1 MRPPAPKV
9 PSAASSSSY
18 SQREPRP
25 ENPLLLLPSSRVTK
39 LSLGCPL
46 LDRLLS
52 GGLPAASVT
61 EIAGES
67 ATGKTQLCLQLAL
80 LAPQSPLS
88 ASSLFLHSDLP
99 FPLHRLRRLAPK
111 SRPDILDH
119 VLVAAAHS
127 PTDLLSLLA
136 RAQRLLANPGR
147 SPHRLP
153 IRLILLDS
161 IASLFRA
168 DFDASPADLRRR
180 SALFF
185 QISAKLKELA
195 YRHQCVVVV
204 TNQVV
209 DVVEEGAGNTVAW
222 SSGRRVSPA
231 LGIAWANCVNM
242 RLFLTREVGGD
253 GASGSARR
261 RMKVAFAPHL
271 PERSCE
277 FMIRRDGV
285 FGVEPAERGFNERW
299 CKWME
304 QVVAGGTVSVKL
316 NNLIRPYIKSYKGVR
331 QGDPLSPII

>member
-1 MRPPAPKV
+1 MKSKKANHPSGKLSRYRGNTKSDCETPKAPVPSAASSPAMRPPAPKAPV
-9 PSAASSSSY
+9 AAAASSSPN
-18 SQREPRP
+18 SQHEPRP
-25 ENPLLLLPSSRVTK
+25 ENPLLLLPSSRAAK

-61 EIAGES
+61 ELAGES
-67 ATGKTQLCLQLAL
+67 ASGKTQLCLQLAL

-99 FPLHRLRRLAPK
+99 FPLRRLRLLAPK

-119 VLVAAAHS
+119 VLVAAAHTPS
-127 PTDLLSLLA
+127 DLLSLLS
-136 RAQRLLANPGR
+136 RAQRLLSHPSR

-168 DFDASPADLRRR
+168 DFDASSADLKRR

-195 YRHQCVVVV
+195 HRHQCVVVV

-209 DVVEEGAGNTVAW
+209 DVVEGDAGNTVAW

-231 LGIAWANCVNM
+231 LGIAWANCVNT
-242 RLFLTREVGGD
+242 RLFLTRELD
-253 GASGSARR
+253 GAGGSARR
-261 RMKVAFAPHL
+261 QMKVAFAPHL
-271 PERSCE
+271 PERSCD
-277 FMIRRDGV
+277 FVIRRDGV
-285 FGVEPAERGFNERW
+285 FGVEPAER
-299 CKWME
+299 
-304 QVVAGGTVSVKL
+304 
-316 NNLIRPYIKSYKGVR
+316 
-331 QGDPLSPII
+331 

>member
-1 MRPPAPKV
+1 MRPSPAPK
-9 PSAASSSSY
+9 PPRSATSAAASSPYTSH
-18 SQREPRP
+18 EFRP
-25 ENPLLLLPSSRVTK
+25 ENPLLLLPSSRAAK
-39 LSLGCPL
+39 LSLGCPV

-61 EIAGES
+61 EVAGES
-67 ATGKTQLCLQLAL
+67 ASGKTQLCLQLAL

-99 FPLHRLRRLAPK
+99 FPLRSLRRLAPT
-111 SRPDILDH
+111 SRPDVLDH
-119 VLVAAAHS
+119 VLVAAVHS
-127 PTDLLSLLA
+127 PAELLSLLT
-136 RAQRLLANPGR
+136 RAQRVLAHPDR

-185 QISAKLKELA
+185 QIAAKLKELA

-209 DVVEEGAGNTVAW
+209 DVVEGDAGNTVAW

-231 LGIAWANCVNM
+231 LGIAWANCVNT
-242 RLFLTREVGGD
+242 RLFLTRELDAAGGT
-253 GASGSARR
+253 ARR

-277 FMIRRDGV
+277 FVIRRDGV
-285 FGVEPAERGFNERW
+285 FGVEPGER
-299 CKWME
+299 
-304 QVVAGGTVSVKL
+304 
-316 NNLIRPYIKSYKGVR
+316 
-331 QGDPLSPII
+331 

>member
-1 MRPPAPKV
+1 MRPPAPK
-9 PSAASSSSY
+9 PPAASSSSSY
-18 SQREPRP
+18 SLREPRP
-25 ENPLLLLPSSRVTK
+25 ENPLLLLPSCRAAK

-46 LDRLLS
+46 LDRILS

-61 EIAGES
+61 EIAEES
-67 ATGKTQLCLQLAL
+67 ASGNTHLCLQLAL

-88 ASSLFLHSDLP
+88 ASALFLHSDLP
-99 FPLHRLRRLAPK
+99 FPLHRLRGLAPK

-127 PTDLLSLLA
+127 PTDLLSLLS
-136 RAQRLLANPGR
+136 RAQRLLAHPGR

-153 IRLILLDS
+153 IRLIILDS

-168 DFDASPADLRRR
+168 DFDASPADLKRR

-195 YRHQCVVVV
+195 YRHHCVVVV

-209 DVVEEGAGNTVAW
+209 DVVEGNAGNTVAW

-231 LGIAWANCVNM
+231 LGIAWANCVNT
-242 RLFLTREVGGD
+242 RLFLTREVD
-253 GASGSARR
+253 GASGTERR

-271 PERSCE
+271 PERACE
-277 FMIRRDGV
+277 FVIRRDGV
-285 FGVEPAERGFNERW
+285 FGVEPAGEHQAEHIKQQFRGAKDESSLAMYLQI
-299 CKWME
+299 C
-304 QVVAGGTVSVKL
+304 
-316 NNLIRPYIKSYKGVR
+316 
-331 QGDPLSPII
+331 

>member
-1 MRPPAPKV
+1 MRPPAPTV

-136 RAQRLLANPGR
+136 RAQRLLANPSR

-161 IASLFRA
+161 VASLFRA

-209 DVVEEGAGNTVAW
+209 DVLEGGAGNTVAW

-231 LGIAWANCVNM
+231 LGIAWANCVNT
-242 RLFLTREVGGD
+242 RLFLTREVDGD
-253 GASGSARR
+253 GASGGARR

-277 FMIRRDGV
+277 FVIRRDGV
-285 FGVEPAERGFNERW
+285 FGVEPAER
-299 CKWME
+299 
-304 QVVAGGTVSVKL
+304 
-316 NNLIRPYIKSYKGVR
+316 
-331 QGDPLSPII
+331 

>member
-1 MRPPAPKV
+1 MRPPAPK
-9 PSAASSSSY
+9 PPAASSSSSY
-18 SQREPRP
+18 SLREPRP
-25 ENPLLLLPSSRVTK
+25 ENPLLLLPSCRAAK

-46 LDRLLS
+46 LDRILS

-67 ATGKTQLCLQLAL
+67 ASGKTHLCLQLAL

-88 ASSLFLHSDLP
+88 ASALFLHSDLP
-99 FPLHRLRRLAPK
+99 FPLHRLRGLAPK

-127 PTDLLSLLA
+127 PTDLLSLLS
-136 RAQRLLANPGR
+136 RAQRLLAHPGR

-153 IRLILLDS
+153 IRLIILDS

-168 DFDASPADLRRR
+168 DFDASPADLKRR

-209 DVVEEGAGNTVAW
+209 DVVEGDAGNTVAW

-231 LGIAWANCVNM
+231 LGIAWANCVNT
-242 RLFLTREVGGD
+242 RLFLMREVD
-253 GASGSARR
+253 GASGTERR
-261 RMKVAFAPHL
+261 RMNVAFAPHL
-271 PERSCE
+271 PELACE
-277 FMIRRDGV
+277 FVIRRDGV
-285 FGVEPAERGFNERW
+285 FGVEPAGEVGAP
-299 CKWME
+299 
-304 QVVAGGTVSVKL
+304 VLG
-316 NNLIRPYIKSYKGVR
+316 
-331 QGDPLSPII
+331 